1 MHNLANK
8 VAVVTGAS
16 KGIGAGI
23 AKKLASLGVKVVV
36 NYSSSRDAA
45 GRVAGEIT
53 SAGGSA
59 TAIAGSVAKPDEVRK
74 LFEVTK
80 TTYGRVDILVNNA
93 GIYAFTP
100 IDTLSVDEIT
110 SMFAVNV
117 TGLLLVTKSALPL
130 FPTEGGSIINVGS
143 VIGEMAPAMASVYA
157 GTKGAVN
164 SITRVLAKE
173 LGPRQIRVNAINPGP
188 IQTEGFKA
196 AGFKENG
203 FEEQM
208 VKGTPL
214 GRIGTPEDVAEIA
227 AFLVSE
233 EARWVTGSLIDAAGG
248 WR

>member
-1 MHNLANK
+1 
-8 VAVVTGAS
+8 
-16 KGIGAGI
+16 
-23 AKKLASLGVKVVV
+23 
-36 NYSSSRDAA
+36 
-45 GRVAGEIT
+45 
-53 SAGGSA
+53 
-59 TAIAGSVAKPDEVRK
+59 
-74 LFEVTK
+74 
-80 TTYGRVDILVNNA
+80 
-93 GIYAFTP
+93 
-100 IDTLSVDEIT
+100 
-110 SMFAVNV
+110 
-117 TGLLLVTKSALPL
+117 
-130 FPTEGGSIINVGS
+130 

-173 LGPRQIRVNAINPGP
+173 LGPRHIRVNAINPGP
-188 IQTEGFKA
+188 IQTEGFEA
-196 AGFKENG
+196 AGFKDSG